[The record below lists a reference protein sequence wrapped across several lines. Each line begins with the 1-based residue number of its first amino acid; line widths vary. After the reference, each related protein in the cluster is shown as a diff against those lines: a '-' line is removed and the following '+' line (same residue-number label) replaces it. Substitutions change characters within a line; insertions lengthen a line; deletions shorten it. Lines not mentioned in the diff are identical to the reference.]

1 MWIESIKNKATSCY
15 LTVINK
21 SIIPRII
28 KAFDPVL
35 RHQSWDYLDSVLKEL
50 ESVDDLFFVQIGA
63 NDGVVHDPF
72 YRYICSNDW
81 RGILVE
87 PVRCYYDRLQQNYIG
102 NTKLIF
108 ENCAISDCNEY
119 RSFYR
124 IQEGLDFMPAW
135 SEGLGSFRL
144 DVLLKHKRLIPSIEN
159 YIVEESV
166 ECISFETLLVRHAIC
181 KVDLLMIDTEGYDF
195 EILKQIDFA
204 WIKPRAIIF
213 EHKHLSPQERRECTS
228 LLESYDY
235 CLQSRF
241 SNTLAYCSTLVE

>member
-1 MWIESIKNKATSCY
+1 MNEP
-15 LTVINK
+15 
-21 SIIPRII
+21 IIPRII
-28 KAFDPVL
+28 KVFDPIL
-35 RHQSWDYLDSVLKEL
+35 RHHSWGYLDSVLEEL

-72 YRYICSNDW
+72 YRHICSNDW

-87 PVRCYYDRLQQNYIG
+87 PVRYYYDRLKQNYVG

-108 ENCAISDCNEY
+108 ENSAISSCDEV

-124 IQEGLDFMPAW
+124 IKEGLDFMPAW

-166 ECISFETLLVRHAIC
+166 ECISFATLLARHAVD

-195 EILKQIDFA
+195 EILKQIDFGC
-204 WIKPRAIIF
+204 IKPRVIIY
-213 EHKHLSPQERRECTS
+213 EHKHLSCQERRECAN
-228 LLESYDY
+228 LLEGCDY
-235 CLQSRF
+235 RLQSHF
-241 SNTLAYCSTLVE
+241 SNTLAYCSNFSAV